1 MGEPW
6 WSWRFWSRVG
16 LTSPRSSAGE
26 TNFQLDIDYIR
37 IDADTGILEAPTET
51 GMLLGGD
58 ANGDSVVDVAD
69 LGVLGANFNQSN
81 MTFADGDFN
90 DDGLVDVADLGILG
104 ANFNADDMQWDTG
117 DFNLDGMTDVADLGI
132 LGANWT
138 ASQSTGNASALVP
151 EPATLSLLAMSMLMV
166 GRRRR

>member
-90 DDGLVDVADLGILG
+90 DDGLVDVADLG
-104 ANFNADDMQWDTG
+104 
-117 DFNLDGMTDVADLGI
+117 V